1 MNELEV
7 FFDYSCPYCL
17 KGHEN
22 LLKILPDYPDIQP
35 VWCPCE
41 AHPRPETYEPH
52 SDLCI
57 QGMFHVMEHGL
68 DLMTYHKLMY
78 KACLKDRID
87 VGNLET
93 LARYIENDF
102 DGEAFVN
109 EIKSGKYINVLAAAN
124 RYAYEKSG
132 VWAVPSYRM
141 NHMRLDAVENVGVT
155 KAQLKAFINQR
166 RLS

>member
-1 MNELEV
+1 MNKLEV

-22 LLKILPDYPDIQP
+22 LLEILPDYPDIQP

-57 QGMFHVMEHGL
+57 QGMFYVMEHGL
-68 DLMTYHKLMY
+68 NLMDYHSLMY
-78 KACLKDRID
+78 KACLTDRID
-87 VGNLET
+87 AGNLEA
-93 LARYIENDF
+93 LAGYIDGSF
-102 DGEAFVN
+102 DGEDFKK
-109 EIKSGKYINVLAAAN
+109 EIKSGKYINALAAAN
-124 RYAYEKSG
+124 RYAYEKSR
-132 VWAVPSYRM
+132 VWAVPSYRLNGM
-141 NHMRLDAVENVGVT
+141 KLHAIENIGVT
-155 KAQLKAFINQR
+155 KEQLKEFINQR